1 MYYTSQNI
9 SELEAYNTLVVEG
22 EGYDGIYTTD
32 WASIIE
38 HPNGAD
44 YAILK
49 QKKYE
54 AELTE
59 LETLSSDW
67 FPNIEEDEL

>member
-1 MYYTSQNI
+1 MAYYTSTNK
-9 SELEAYNTLVVEG
+9 SELQAYNTLVVEG

-38 HPNGAD
+38 HPNGTD

-49 QKKYE
+49 HDSYE
-54 AELTE
+54 TELTQE
-59 LETLSSDW
+59 ETLGAEWS
-67 FPNIEEDEL
+67 PEIEL